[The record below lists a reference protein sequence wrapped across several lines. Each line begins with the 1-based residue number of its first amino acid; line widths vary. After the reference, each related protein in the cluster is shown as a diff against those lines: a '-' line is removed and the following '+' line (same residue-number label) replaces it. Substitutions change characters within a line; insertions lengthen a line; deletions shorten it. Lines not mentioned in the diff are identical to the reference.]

1 MNKIYMNK
9 YIFHCKKCEYSTK
22 NKQSYD
28 RHMITDKHDYKELQK
43 YICEC
48 GKKYKHRQSL
58 YNHKRK
64 CNVMNHNEINDE
76 NIKITPQM
84 FYNLIEQNNELHK
97 KIIEIVSTNGTENN
111 TFIINNS
118 GNNTT
123 FNLNFFLN
131 EKCKSAINMSDFV
144 NSCKIELSDLEE
156 TGELGYVEGISRIFI
171 KNLEELGLD
180 FRPMHCSDIKREILY
195 IKDNDVWV
203 KENTNQEKIKNVIR
217 EISNKNFKQIYEW
230 QKINPD
236 FSNPKSRVS
245 DRYQKLLYNILPG
258 ITQEEQSENINKIFK
273 NVIKQI
279 TINK

>member
-1 MNKIYMNK
+1 MNK
-9 YIFHCKKCEYSTK
+9 YIFNCKKCEYSTI

-28 RHMITDKHDYKELQK
+28 RHIITDKHDYKELQK
-43 YICEC
+43 YMCEC

-64 CNVMNHNEINDE
+64 CNIINNDE
-76 NIKITPQM
+76 MNNKNIKITPQM

-97 KIIEIVSTNGTENN
+97 KIIEIVSTNGNENN

-118 GNNTT
+118 VNNTT

-131 EKCKSAINMSDFV
+131 EKCKNAINKSDFV

-156 TGELGYVEGISRIFI
+156 TGELGYVEGISRILI

-195 IKDNDVWV
+195 IKDNDVWI
-203 KENTNQEKIKNVIR
+203 KENTNQEKMKNIIK

-236 FSNPKSRVS
+236 FSNPHSRVS

-279 TINK
+279 TIDK

>member
-1 MNKIYMNK
+1 MNK
-9 YIFHCKKCEYSTK
+9 YTFHCKKCEYSTI

-28 RHMITDKHDYKELQK
+28 RHIITDKHDYKELQK

-64 CNVMNHNEINDE
+64 CNIINNDE
-76 NIKITPQM
+76 MNNKNIKITPQM

-97 KIIEIVSTNGTENN
+97 KIIEIVSTNGSENN

-118 GNNTT
+118 VNNTT

-131 EKCKSAINMSDFV
+131 EKCKNAINMSDFV

-156 TGELGYVEGISRIFI
+156 TGELGYVEGISRILI

-195 IKDNDVWV
+195 IKDNDVWI
-203 KENTNQEKIKNVIR
+203 KENTNQEKMKNIIK

-236 FSNPKSRVS
+236 FSNPQSRVS

-279 TINK
+279 TIDK

>member
-1 MNKIYMNK
+1 MEQ
-9 YIFHCKKCEYSTK
+9 YIFNCNECSYSTS
-22 NKQSYD
+22 NRQSYE
-28 RHMITDKHDYKELQK
+28 RHIISGKHNDMQK
-43 YICEC
+43 YNCEC

-64 CNVMNHNEINDE
+64 CNFIFNQNELENE
-76 NIKITPQM
+76 NIKITPKM

-97 KIIEIVSTNGTENN
+97 KIIEIVSTNGSENN
-111 TFIINNS
+111 TFIINNA

-131 EKCKSAINMSDFV
+131 EKCKDAINISDFV

-156 TGELGYVEGISRIFI
+156 TGDLGYVEGISRILI

-180 FRPMHCSDIKREILY
+180 LRPMHCSDIKREILY
-195 IKDNDVWV
+195 IKDNNVWV
-203 KENTNQEKIKNVIR
+203 KETNNQEKIKNLIR

-236 FSNPKSRVS
+236 FSNPQSRVS

-258 ITQEEQSENINKIFK
+258 ITKEEQSDNVNKILK
-273 NVIKQI
+273 NIIKQI
-279 TINK
+279 SINK

>member
-9 YIFHCKKCEYSTK
+9 YVFHCKKCEYSTK

-28 RHMITDKHDYKELQK
+28 RHIIADKHDYKELQK

-64 CNVMNHNEINDE
+64 CNIMKHNEINDE

-97 KIIEIVSTNGTENN
+97 KIIEIVSTNGSENN

-156 TGELGYVEGISRIFI
+156 TGELGYVEGISRILI

>member
-1 MNKIYMNK
+1 MNK
-9 YIFHCKKCEYSTK
+9 YIFQCEKCEYSTI

-28 RHMITDKHDYKELQK
+28 RHLISVKHEDLQK

-58 YNHKRK
+58 YNHKKK
-64 CNVMNHNEINDE
+64 CEVINKEIYEE

-84 FYNLIEQNNELHK
+84 FYNLIEQNNELYK
-97 KIIEIVSTNGTENN
+97 KMMEIVSTNGTENN
-111 TFIINNS
+111 TFIINNT

-131 EKCKSAINMSDFV
+131 EKCKNSINMSDFV

-156 TGELGYVEGISRIFI
+156 TGELGYVEGISRILI

-195 IKDNDVWV
+195 IKDNNVWV

-236 FSNPKSRVS
+236 FSNPQSRVS

-258 ITQEEQSENINKIFK
+258 ITQEEQCENINKIFK
-273 NVIKQI
+273 NIIKQI

>member
-1 MNKIYMNK
+1 MNNYT
-9 YIFHCKKCEYSTK
+9 FQCDKCSYSTL

-28 RHMITDKHDYKELQK
+28 RHIIAGKHEYKEILK

-64 CNVMNHNEINDE
+64 CSININQEINDE

-97 KIIEIVSTNGTENN
+97 KIMEIVSTNGTDNN

-118 GNNTT
+118 ST

-131 EKCKSAINMSDFV
+131 NKCKDAINMSDFV

-156 TGELGYVEGISRIFI
+156 TGELGYVEGISRILI

-180 FRPMHCSDIKREILY
+180 LRPMHCSDIKRKILY

-203 KENTNQEKIKNVIR
+203 KENMNQEKIKNVIR

-236 FSNPKSRVS
+236 FSNPQSRVS

-273 NVIKQI
+273 NIIKQI

>member
-1 MNKIYMNK
+1 MEQ
-9 YIFHCKKCEYSTK
+9 YIFNCGECNYSTS

-28 RHMITDKHDYKELQK
+28 RHIITGKHNEMQK

-64 CNVMNHNEINDE
+64 CNFNQNCIFEDT
-76 NIKITPQM
+76 NIKITPKM

-97 KIIEIVSTNGTENN
+97 KIIEIVSNGSENNN
-111 TFIINNS
+111 TFIINNA

-131 EKCKSAINMSDFV
+131 EKCKDAINMSDFV

-156 TGELGYVEGISRIFI
+156 TGDLGYVEGISRILI

-180 FRPMHCSDIKREILY
+180 LRPMHCSDIKREVLY
-195 IKDNDVWV
+195 IKDNNVWV
-203 KENTNQEKIKNVIR
+203 KESNNQEKIKNLIR

-230 QKINPD
+230 QKINPE
-236 FSNPKSRVS
+236 FSNPQSRVS

-258 ITQEEQSENINKIFK
+258 ITKEEQSENVNKIFK
-273 NVIKQI
+273 NIIKQI
-279 TINK
+279 SINK

>member
-1 MNKIYMNK
+1 MEQ
-9 YIFHCKKCEYSTK
+9 YIFKCNECNYSSSI
-22 NKQSYD
+22 KQSYA
-28 RHMITDKHDYKELQK
+28 RHIISKKHDNPPK

-64 CNVMNHNEINDE
+64 CDSIRNDSLECE
-76 NIKITPQM
+76 NIKITPEM

-97 KIIEIVSTNGTENN
+97 KIIEIASNVGENN
-111 TFIINNS
+111 TIVINNA
-118 GNNTT
+118 GT

-131 EKCKSAINMSDFV
+131 EKCKDAINVSDFV

-156 TGELGYVEGISRIFI
+156 TGDLGYVEGISRIFI

-180 FRPMHCSDIKREILY
+180 LRPMHCSDIKREILY
-195 IKDNDVWV
+195 IKDNNVWV
-203 KENTNQEKIKNVIR
+203 KESNNQEKIKNLIR
-217 EISNKNFKQIYEW
+217 EISNKNFRQIYEW

-236 FSNPKSRVS
+236 FSNPQSMVS

-258 ITQEEQSENINKIFK
+258 ITKEEQCDNVNKILK
-273 NVIKQI
+273 NVIRQI

>member
-1 MNKIYMNK
+1 MEQYVFNCDECSYTT
-9 YIFHCKKCEYSTK
+9 S

-28 RHMITDKHDYKELQK
+28 RHIISMKHNKTQK
-43 YICEC
+43 YVCEC

-64 CNVMNHNEINDE
+64 CQVSNDE
-76 NIKITPQM
+76 KNDYNETDNIKITPKM

-97 KIIEIVSTNGTENN
+97 KIMEMVNTNGVENN
-111 TFIINNS
+111 TFIINNA

-131 EKCKSAINMSDFV
+131 EKCKDAINLSDFV
-144 NSCKIELSDLEE
+144 NLCKIELSDLEE
-156 TGELGYVEGISRIFI
+156 TGDLGYVEGISRILI

-180 FRPMHCSDIKREILY
+180 LRPMHCSDIKREVLY
-195 IKDNDVWV
+195 IKNNDVWV
-203 KENTNQEKIKNVIR
+203 KESNNQEKIKNIIR

-230 QKINPD
+230 QKNNPD
-236 FSNPKSRVS
+236 FSNPQSRVS

-258 ITQEEQSENINKIFK
+258 ITQEEQSENVNKIFK
-273 NVIKQI
+273 NIIRQI
-279 TINK
+279 SINK

>member
-1 MNKIYMNK
+1 MNK
-9 YIFHCKKCEYSTK
+9 YSFKCEKCEYSTI
-22 NKQSYD
+22 NKQSYE
-28 RHMITDKHDYKELQK
+28 RHIISVKHEDNKK

-64 CNVMNHNEINDE
+64 CEININEEMNNE

-131 EKCKSAINMSDFV
+131 EKCKNALNMSDFV

-156 TGELGYVEGISRIFI
+156 TGELGYVEGISRILI

-236 FSNPKSRVS
+236 FSNPQSRVS

-273 NVIKQI
+273 NIIKQI
-279 TINK
+279 TIDK

>member
-1 MNKIYMNK
+1 MNK
-9 YIFHCKKCEYSTK
+9 YTFHCKKCEYSTI

-28 RHMITDKHDYKELQK
+28 RHIITDKHDYKELQK

-64 CNVMNHNEINDE
+64 CNIINNDE
-76 NIKITPQM
+76 MNNIKITPQM

-97 KIIEIVSTNGTENN
+97 KIIEIVSTNGSENN

-118 GNNTT
+118 VNNTT

-131 EKCKSAINMSDFV
+131 EKCKNAINMSDFV

-156 TGELGYVEGISRIFI
+156 TGELGYVEGISRILI

-195 IKDNDVWV
+195 IKDNDVWI
-203 KENTNQEKIKNVIR
+203 KENTNQEKMKNIIK

-236 FSNPKSRVS
+236 FSNPQSRVS

-279 TINK
+279 TIDK

>member
-1 MNKIYMNK
+1 MEDNSKINSSENK
-9 YIFHCKKCEYSTK
+9 Y
-22 NKQSYD
+22 
-28 RHMITDKHDYKELQK
+28 L
-43 YICEC
+43 CEC

-64 CNVMNHNEINDE
+64 CKNNISEINNCE
-76 NIKITPQM
+76 IKINQKM
-84 FYNLIEQNNELHK
+84 FYDLMEQNNELQK
-97 KIIEIVSTNGTENN
+97 KIIEIVSTSNENT
-111 TFIINNS
+111 TFIIDNS
-118 GNNTT
+118 RT

-131 EKCKSAINMSDFV
+131 EKCKNAINMSDFV

-156 TGELGYVEGISRIFI
+156 TGELGYVEGISRILI

-180 FRPMHCSDIKREILY
+180 LRPMHCSDIKRKILY

-203 KENTNQEKIKNVIR
+203 KENINQDKIKNIIH

-236 FSNPKSRVS
+236 FSNPQSRAS

-258 ITQEEQSENINKIFK
+258 ITLEEQSENVNKILK
-273 NVIKQI
+273 NIIKQI

>member
-1 MNKIYMNK
+1 MNK
-9 YIFHCKKCEYSTK
+9 YIFHCKKCEYSTI

-28 RHMITDKHDYKELQK
+28 RHILANKHDYKESQK

-64 CNVMNHNEINDE
+64 CNIMYNNEMNNE

-118 GNNTT
+118 GT

-131 EKCKSAINMSDFV
+131 EKCKDAINMSDFV

-156 TGELGYVEGISRIFI
+156 TGELGYVEGISRILI

-258 ITQEEQSENINKIFK
+258 ITQEEQSENINKICK

>member
-1 MNKIYMNK
+1 MEDNSKKNTNSSENK
-9 YIFHCKKCEYSTK
+9 Y
-22 NKQSYD
+22 
-28 RHMITDKHDYKELQK
+28 L
-43 YICEC
+43 CEC

-64 CNVMNHNEINDE
+64 CKNDISE
-76 NIKITPQM
+76 RNNCEIKINQKM
-84 FYNLIEQNNELHK
+84 FYDLMEQNNELQK
-97 KIIEIVSTNGTENN
+97 KIIEIVSTSNENT
-111 TFIINNS
+111 TFIIDNS
-118 GNNTT
+118 RT

-131 EKCKSAINMSDFV
+131 EKCKNAINMSEFV

-156 TGELGYVEGISRIFI
+156 TGELGYVEGISRILI

-180 FRPMHCSDIKREILY
+180 LRPMHCSDIKRKILY

-203 KENTNQEKIKNVIR
+203 KENVNQEKIKNIIH

-236 FSNPKSRVS
+236 FSNPQSRVS

-258 ITQEEQSENINKIFK
+258 ITQEEQSDNVNKILK
-273 NVIKQI
+273 NIIKQI

>member
-1 MNKIYMNK
+1 MNN
-9 YIFHCKKCEYSTK
+9 YIFHCEKCQYSTK

-28 RHMITDKHDYKELQK
+28 RHIITGRHHDKEDIK

-58 YNHKRK
+58 YNHKKK
-64 CNVMNHNEINDE
+64 CEIIINDEMNYE

-84 FYNLIEQNNELHK
+84 FYNLIEQNIELHK
-97 KIIEIVSTNGTENN
+97 KIMEIASTNGSENN
-111 TFIINNS
+111 TFIINNA

-131 EKCKSAINMSDFV
+131 EKCKDAINMCDFV
-144 NSCKIELSDLEE
+144 DSCKIEISDLEE
-156 TGELGYVEGISRIFI
+156 TGKLGYVEGISRILI

-195 IKDNDVWV
+195 IKYNDVWV
-203 KENTNQEKIKNVIR
+203 KESTNQEKIKNIIR

-236 FSNPKSRVS
+236 FSNPQSRVS
-245 DRYQKLLYNILPG
+245 ERYQKLLFNILPG

-279 TINK
+279 SINK

>member
-1 MNKIYMNK
+1 MNK
-9 YIFHCKKCEYSTK
+9 YIFNCKKCEYSTI

-28 RHMITDKHDYKELQK
+28 RHIITDKHDYKELQK
-43 YICEC
+43 YMCEC

-64 CNVMNHNEINDE
+64 CNIINNDE
-76 NIKITPQM
+76 MNNKNIKITPQM

-97 KIIEIVSTNGTENN
+97 KIIEIVSTNGNENN

-118 GNNTT
+118 VNNTT

-131 EKCKSAINMSDFV
+131 EKCKNAINMSDFV

-156 TGELGYVEGISRIFI
+156 TGELGYVEGFSRILI

-195 IKDNDVWV
+195 IKDNDVWI
-203 KENTNQEKIKNVIR
+203 KENTNQEKMKNIIK

-236 FSNPKSRVS
+236 FSNPHSRVS

-279 TINK
+279 TIDK

>member
-1 MNKIYMNK
+1 MNK
-9 YIFHCKKCEYSTK
+9 YTFHCKKCEYSTP
-22 NKQSYD
+22 NKQSHD
-28 RHMITDKHDYKELQK
+28 RHLIAGKHDCKELQK

-64 CNVMNHNEINDE
+64 CNFNECENENENE

-97 KIIEIVSTNGTENN
+97 KIMEIVSTNGGDNN
-111 TFIINNS
+111 TIIINNA

-131 EKCKSAINMSDFV
+131 ERCKDAINMSDFV
-144 NSCKIELSDLEE
+144 NSCKIEISDLEE
-156 TGELGYVEGISRIFI
+156 TGELGYVEGISRILI

-180 FRPMHCSDIKREILY
+180 LRPMHCSDMKREVLY
-195 IKDNDVWV
+195 IKDNNVWV
-203 KENTNQEKIKNVIR
+203 KEAENQEKIKNVIR

-236 FSNPKSRVS
+236 FSNPQSRVS
-245 DRYQKLLYNILPG
+245 DRYQKLLFNILPG

-273 NVIKQI
+273 NIIKQI
-279 TINK
+279 TIDK

>member
-1 MNKIYMNK
+1 MNK
-9 YIFHCKKCEYSTK
+9 YIFYCNKCEYSTT

-28 RHMITDKHDYKELQK
+28 RHIITGKHDYKELQK
-43 YICEC
+43 YICDC

-64 CNVMNHNEINDE
+64 CNLTKHEDENEYE

-97 KIIEIVSTNGTENN
+97 KIMDIVSSNGGDNN
-111 TFIINNS
+111 TIIINNS

-131 EKCKSAINMSDFV
+131 EKCKNAINMSEFV
-144 NSCKIELSDLEE
+144 NSCKIEISDLEE
-156 TGELGYVEGISRIFI
+156 TGEVGYVEGISRILI

-195 IKDNDVWV
+195 IKDNDVWI

-258 ITQEEQSENINKIFK
+258 KTQEEQSENINKIFK
-273 NVIKQI
+273 NIIKQI

>member
-1 MNKIYMNK
+1 MNK
-9 YIFHCKKCEYSTK
+9 YIFYCNKCEYSTT

-28 RHMITDKHDYKELQK
+28 RHIITGKHDYKELQK
-43 YICEC
+43 YICDC

-64 CNVMNHNEINDE
+64 CNLTKHEDENEYE

-97 KIIEIVSTNGTENN
+97 KIMDIVSSNGGDNN
-111 TFIINNS
+111 TIIINNS

-131 EKCKSAINMSDFV
+131 EKCKNAINMSEFV
-144 NSCKIELSDLEE
+144 NSCKIEISDLEE
-156 TGELGYVEGISRIFI
+156 TGEVGYVEGISRILI

-195 IKDNDVWV
+195 IKDNDVWI

-273 NVIKQI
+273 NIIKQI

>member
-1 MNKIYMNK
+1 MNK
-9 YIFHCKKCEYSTK
+9 YRFYCEKCQYSTT

-28 RHMITDKHDYKELQK
+28 RHIIAGKHDGKEILR

-64 CNVMNHNEINDE
+64 CELIIDEVIEDE
-76 NIKITPQM
+76 NIQITPRM

-97 KIIEIVSTNGTENN
+97 KIMEIASSNGD
-111 TFIINNS
+111 TFIINNA

-131 EKCKSAINMSDFV
+131 DKCKNAINMSEFV

-156 TGELGYVEGISRIFI
+156 TGELGYVEGISRILI

-180 FRPMHCSDIKREILY
+180 LRPMHCSDIKREVLY

-203 KENTNQEKIKNVIR
+203 KETNNQEKIKNVIR

-236 FSNPKSRVS
+236 FSNPQSRVS

-258 ITQEEQSENINKIFK
+258 ITQEEQMENINKILK

-279 TINK
+279 AIDK

>member
-1 MNKIYMNK
+1 MNK
-9 YIFHCKKCEYSTK
+9 YIFNCKKCEYSTI

-28 RHMITDKHDYKELQK
+28 RHIITDKHDYKELQK
-43 YICEC
+43 YMCEC

-64 CNVMNHNEINDE
+64 CNIINNDE
-76 NIKITPQM
+76 MNNKNIKITPQM

-97 KIIEIVSTNGTENN
+97 KIIEIVSTNGNENN

-118 GNNTT
+118 VNNTT

-131 EKCKSAINMSDFV
+131 EKCKNAINMSDFV

-156 TGELGYVEGISRIFI
+156 TGELGYVEGISRILI

-195 IKDNDVWV
+195 IKDNDVWI
-203 KENTNQEKIKNVIR
+203 KENTNQEKMKNIIK

-236 FSNPKSRVS
+236 FSNPHSRVS

-279 TINK
+279 TIDK

>member
-1 MNKIYMNK
+1 MEK
-9 YIFHCKKCEYSTK
+9 YVFKCKECSYSTT
-22 NKQSYD
+22 NKQSFD
-28 RHMITDKHDYKELQK
+28 RHVIAINHNDDKK

-64 CNVMNHNEINDE
+64 CEYSFAYGEENNDE

-84 FYNLIEQNNELHK
+84 FYNLIEQNNELHR
-97 KIIEIVSTNGTENN
+97 KIMEIVPTENN

-131 EKCKSAINMSDFV
+131 EKCKDAINMSDFV

-156 TGELGYVEGISRIFI
+156 TGDLGYVEGISRILI

-180 FRPMHCSDIKREILY
+180 LRPMHCSDIKREVLY
-195 IKDNDVWV
+195 VKDNNVWV
-203 KENTNQEKIKNVIR
+203 KEANNQEKIKNLII

-236 FSNPKSRVS
+236 FSNPQSRVS

-258 ITQEEQSENINKIFK
+258 ITKEEQSENVNKIFK
-273 NVIKQI
+273 NIIKQI
-279 TINK
+279 SICR

>member
-1 MNKIYMNK
+1 MNK
-9 YIFHCKKCEYSTK
+9 YIFNCKKCEYSTI

-28 RHMITDKHDYKELQK
+28 RHIITDKHDYKELQK
-43 YICEC
+43 YMCEC

-64 CNVMNHNEINDE
+64 CNIINNDE
-76 NIKITPQM
+76 MNNKNIKITPQM

-131 EKCKSAINMSDFV
+131 EKCKNAINMSDFV

-156 TGELGYVEGISRIFI
+156 TGELGYVEGISRILI

-195 IKDNDVWV
+195 IKDNDVWI
-203 KENTNQEKIKNVIR
+203 KENTNQEKMKNIIK

-236 FSNPKSRVS
+236 FSNPHSRVS

-279 TINK
+279 TIDK

>member
-1 MNKIYMNK
+1 MNK
-9 YIFHCKKCEYSTK
+9 YLFYCDVCSYSTI

-28 RHMITDKHDYKELQK
+28 RHIITGKHEDKEIMK

-48 GKKYKHRQSL
+48 GKKYKHIQSL

-64 CNVMNHNEINDE
+64 CEVKLDQEIEDK
-76 NIKITPQM
+76 NIKITPKM

-97 KIIEIVSTNGTENN
+97 KIMKIVSTNGNENN
-111 TFIINNS
+111 TFIINNA
-118 GNNTT
+118 GNNMT

-131 EKCKSAINMSDFV
+131 EKCKDAIDISDFV
-144 NSCKIELSDLEE
+144 NSCKLELSDLEE
-156 TGELGYVEGISRIFI
+156 TGELGYVEGISRILI

-180 FRPMHCSDIKREILY
+180 LRPMHCSDIKREVLY

-203 KENTNQEKIKNVIR
+203 KESNNQEKIKNVIR

-236 FSNPKSRVS
+236 FSNPQSRVS

-273 NVIKQI
+273 NIIKQI
-279 TINK
+279 TIDK

>member
-1 MNKIYMNK
+1 MNK
-9 YIFHCKKCEYSTK
+9 YLFQCEKCQYSTM

-28 RHMITDKHDYKELQK
+28 RHIIYVKHEDVKK

-58 YNHKRK
+58 YNHKKK
-64 CNVMNHNEINDE
+64 CELIDKEIYDE

-97 KIIEIVSTNGTENN
+97 KIMEIVSTNGSENN
-111 TFIINNS
+111 TFIINNT

-131 EKCKSAINMSDFV
+131 EKCKNSINMSDFV
-144 NSCKIELSDLEE
+144 NLCKIELSDLEE
-156 TGELGYVEGISRIFI
+156 TGELGYVEGISRILI

-236 FSNPKSRVS
+236 FSNPQSRVS

-273 NVIKQI
+273 NIIKQI
-279 TINK
+279 TIDK

>member
-1 MNKIYMNK
+1 MNS
-9 YIFHCKKCEYSTK
+9 YIFHCEKCQYSTK

-28 RHMITDKHDYKELQK
+28 RHIISGRHYNKETTK
-43 YICEC
+43 YVCEC

-64 CNVMNHNEINDE
+64 CEIIINDE
-76 NIKITPQM
+76 MNYENIRITPQM
-84 FYNLIEQNNELHK
+84 FYNLIEQNIELHK
-97 KIIEIVSTNGTENN
+97 KIMEIASTNGTENN
-111 TFIINNS
+111 TFIINNA

-131 EKCKSAINMSDFV
+131 EKCKDAINMCDFV
-144 NSCKIELSDLEE
+144 DSCKIEISDLEE
-156 TGELGYVEGISRIFI
+156 TGKLGYVEGISRILI

-195 IKDNDVWV
+195 IKYNDVWV
-203 KENTNQEKIKNVIR
+203 KESTNQEKIKNVIR

-236 FSNPKSRVS
+236 FSNPQSRVS
-245 DRYQKLLYNILPG
+245 ERYQKLLFNILPG

-279 TINK
+279 SINK

>member
-1 MNKIYMNK
+1 MEQ
-9 YIFHCKKCEYSTK
+9 YIFRCKECSYSTL
-22 NKQSYD
+22 NKQSYE
-28 RHMITDKHDYKELQK
+28 RHLIAEKHHTMQK

-64 CNVMNHNEINDE
+64 CKININHEMYDD

-97 KIIEIVSTNGTENN
+97 KIIEIVSTNGSENN
-111 TFIINNS
+111 TFIINNA

-131 EKCKSAINMSDFV
+131 EKCKDAINMSDFV

-156 TGELGYVEGISRIFI
+156 TGNLGYVEGISRILI

-180 FRPMHCSDIKREILY
+180 LRPMHCSDIKREILY
-195 IKDNDVWV
+195 IKDNNVWV

-236 FSNPKSRVS
+236 FSNPQSRVS

-273 NVIKQI
+273 NIIKQI
-279 TINK
+279 TIDK

>member
-1 MNKIYMNK
+1 MNKVYMNK
-9 YIFHCKKCEYSTK
+9 YLFNCKKCEYSTK

-28 RHMITDKHDYKELQK
+28 RHMIADKHDYKELQK

-64 CNVMNHNEINDE
+64 CNIMNNNEINNE

-131 EKCKSAINMSDFV
+131 EKCKNAINMSDFV

-156 TGELGYVEGISRIFI
+156 TGELGYVEGISRILI

-236 FSNPKSRVS
+236 FSNPQSRVS

-273 NVIKQI
+273 NIIKQI
-279 TINK
+279 TIDK

>member
-1 MNKIYMNK
+1 MNK
-9 YIFHCKKCEYSTK
+9 YVFHCKKCEYSTK

-28 RHMITDKHDYKELQK
+28 RHIIADKHDYKELQK

-64 CNVMNHNEINDE
+64 CNIMNHNEINDE

-97 KIIEIVSTNGTENN
+97 KIIEIVSTNGSENN

-156 TGELGYVEGISRIFI
+156 TGELGYVEGISRILI

>member
-1 MNKIYMNK
+1 MNK
-9 YIFHCKKCEYSTK
+9 YIFQCDKCSYSTL

-28 RHMITDKHDYKELQK
+28 RHIIAGKHEDKEILK

-64 CNVMNHNEINDE
+64 CNVNINQEINNE

-97 KIIEIVSTNGTENN
+97 KIMEIVSTNGTENN

-118 GNNTT
+118 ST

-131 EKCKSAINMSDFV
+131 DKCKDAINMSDFV

-156 TGELGYVEGISRIFI
+156 TGELGYVEGISRILI

-180 FRPMHCSDIKREILY
+180 LRPMHCSDIKRKILY

-203 KENTNQEKIKNVIR
+203 KENMNQEKIKNVIR

-236 FSNPKSRVS
+236 FSNPQSRVS

-273 NVIKQI
+273 NIIKQI

>member
-1 MNKIYMNK
+1 MNS
-9 YIFHCKKCEYSTK
+9 YIFHCEKCQYSTK

-28 RHMITDKHDYKELQK
+28 RHIIAGRHYDKEDIK

-58 YNHKRK
+58 YNHKKK
-64 CNVMNHNEINDE
+64 CEIIIDDEMNYE

-84 FYNLIEQNNELHK
+84 FYNLIEQNIELHK
-97 KIIEIVSTNGTENN
+97 KIMEIASTNGTENN
-111 TFIINNS
+111 TFIINNA

-131 EKCKSAINMSDFV
+131 EKCKDAINMSDFV
-144 NSCKIELSDLEE
+144 DSCKIEISDLEE
-156 TGELGYVEGISRIFI
+156 TGKLGYVEGISRIFI

-195 IKDNDVWV
+195 IKYNDVWV
-203 KENTNQEKIKNVIR
+203 KESTNQEKIKNVIR

-236 FSNPKSRVS
+236 FSNPQSRVS
-245 DRYQKLLYNILPG
+245 ERYQKLLFNILPG

-279 TINK
+279 SINK